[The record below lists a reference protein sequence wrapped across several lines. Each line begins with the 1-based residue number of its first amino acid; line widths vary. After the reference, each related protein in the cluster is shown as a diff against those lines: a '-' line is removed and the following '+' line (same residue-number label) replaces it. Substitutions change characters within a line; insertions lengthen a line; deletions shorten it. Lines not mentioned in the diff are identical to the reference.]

1 MSLFSKLF
9 CIRRRSGNVR
19 GIPRGDYIRDSV
31 PQEPITRKE
40 PATTRYSFHRVLT
53 DRSIFSLNL
62 SRIQIPTGHMNP
74 SDQLQSEARTSVD
87 MSTWCRRVYLRPH
100 CFILTEVC
108 SCRLEMAYFAGK
120 ISENRLVC
128 KNAVALAYYESCRL
142 FVMGSCVPPSI

>member
-1 MSLFSKLF
+1 MIVITSRLMRSATFLSIVGIMLHVIVLETFF

-87 MSTWCRRVYLRPH
+87 MST
-100 CFILTEVC
+100 
-108 SCRLEMAYFAGK
+108 
-120 ISENRLVC
+120 
-128 KNAVALAYYESCRL
+128 
-142 FVMGSCVPPSI
+142 